1 VSEVLARFSG
11 HEQVVFGSDPATGLR
26 AIVAIHSTRRGPA
39 LGGTRW
45 RAYASEDEA
54 LADVLALSRAMSYKN
69 ALAGLDHGG
78 GKAVLWGDPATT
90 RSPEL
95 LHAYGRFL
103 RSLGGRY
110 VTAGDVGCTV
120 ADLDVI
126 GEENPWTTGRSPERG
141 GGGDSGVLTAYG
153 VFQGLRACAERVW
166 GEPTLRGRRVG
177 VSGVGKVGA
186 RLAALLA
193 DDGASVVVADP
204 DADAVTRL
212 RAERPEVAAVEPDA
226 LAGLDLDAYAPC
238 ALGGALTDEVVGRL
252 TARVVAGAANN
263 QLAHP
268 GVAAA
273 LAERGVLYAPDF
285 LVNCGGVIQVADE
298 LHGFSMERARAR
310 TARVF
315 DTTREVLALAQA
327 EGVLP
332 VAAAERLAE
341 ARIAEGTWHASTAAE
356 RLS

>member
-1 VSEVLARFSG
+1 
-11 HEQVVFGSDPATGLR
+11 
-26 AIVAIHSTRRGPA
+26 
-39 LGGTRW
+39 
-45 RAYASEDEA
+45 
-54 LADVLALSRAMSYKN
+54 MSYKN

-78 GKAVLWGDPATT
+78 GKAVLWGDPAAT
-90 RSPEL
+90 RSREL

-141 GGGDSGVLTAYG
+141 GGGDSGVLTAFG
-153 VFQGLRACAERVW
+153 VFQGLRACAAHVW

-186 RLAALLA
+186 RLAGLLA

-204 DADAVTRL
+204 DGDAVARL
-212 RAERPEVAAVEPDA
+212 QAERPGVQAVAPGA
-226 LAGLDLDAYAPC
+226 LAELDLDAYAPC
-238 ALGGALTDEVVGRL
+238 ALGGALTEAVAGGL
-252 TARVVAGAANN
+252 SARIVAGAANN

-268 GVAAA
+268 GVAEV
-273 LAERGVLYAPDF
+273 LAGCGVLYAPDF

-298 LHGFSMERARAR
+298 LHGFSMQRARAR
-310 TARVF
+310 TAGVF
-315 DTTREVLALAQA
+315 DTTLEVLRLADS

-341 ARIAEGTWHASTAAE
+341 ERIREGTWHAITAAE

>member
-1 VSEVLARFSG
+1 MSEVLARLSG

-78 GKAVLWGDPATT
+78 GKAVLWGDPEAT
-90 RSPEL
+90 RSPAL

-153 VFQGLRACAERVW
+153 VFQGLRACAEQVW
-166 GEPTLRGRRVG
+166 GEPSLRGRRVG

-186 RLAALLA
+186 RLAGLLA

-212 RAERPEVAAVEPDA
+212 RAERPGVDAVEPDA

-238 ALGGALTDEVVGRL
+238 ALGGALTDDVVSGL
-252 TARVVAGAANN
+252 SARVVAGAANN

-341 ARIAEGTWHASTAAE
+341 ARIAEGTWHAGTGAE